1 MRKNDEQKTNKL
13 KKEKVKKEKTKK
25 IPKRDNA
32 SRKEK
37 KIKMKE
43 SSGGQKKEKSEIPFY
58 RSIAMRLVGAFFI
71 PVIGVLVL
79 GITSYNNASNA
90 IVDTYKESVQQT
102 ADTMQQYINLV
113 ITSEKDEFKTYLT
126 ESDLRKYFA
135 GLMDM
140 YDESSV
146 RKDYQGRLRNK
157 MALDSKIQGAYII
170 ADNKRT
176 IDCQGIV
183 RDRNVYTDYVGCDQG
198 KLVSK
203 SATNWFFFGADESSD
218 KALDLGIDS
227 YCLRITKKM
236 NNQPAMMIINI
247 SDSFIRSAMQSLD
260 PGKGGYVALITDTD
274 GKEFYS
280 DESVKTEKALIYG
293 TSFYKK
299 ALNGKKDSGNQMIT
313 FNGKS
318 YMFVYSKLSAG
329 DLMVAALIPSD
340 RLLEQSSGIKQLT
353 TVLVIVC
360 MIIALALG
368 LFLSSQMT
376 GTIKYI
382 LRQLRKVSNGNLTVH
397 LSAKHKDEFGLLCD
411 GVNDTVEHMK
421 SLILD
426 VNDVSQQVGEAA
438 IHVAEASGTFLETS
452 KNIQSAVEEIESGVN
467 KLDTGSDNCM
477 SQMDSLSGKINNVSS
492 NADELGK
499 LTSATGETITTGISS
514 VQTLTQTSETT
525 ANITRNVI
533 QSIQELEEKS
543 KSISN
548 IVSAIN
554 DIAEQTNLLSLN
566 ASIEAARAGEQGR
579 GFAVVAS
586 QIQKLAEQSN
596 ESARQIALIIDEL
609 ISDSEKSVETMEEVK
624 EVIGKQDEYVSNT
637 ESSFRDV
644 NDGIAKSIDG
654 IRTIAAK
661 TKDLDGARVKVV
673 DVVQNLTA
681 IAEENAASTEETS
694 ASAAEVGNTIGNV
707 AQEAKHLN
715 VIANDLEENIKVF
728 VMD

>member
-1 MRKNDEQKTNKL
+1 MRKNDEQKVNKL

-58 RSIAMRLVGAFFI
+58 RSIAMRLVGAFLI

-102 ADTMQQYINLV
+102 ANTMQQYINLV
-113 ITSEKDEFKTYLT
+113 ITSEKDEFKSYLT

-203 SATNWFFFGADESSD
+203 SATNWYFFGTDESSD
-218 KALDLGIDS
+218 KALDLGIDG
-227 YCLRITKKM
+227 YCIRIAKKM

-247 SDSFIRSAMQSLD
+247 SDSFIRSAMKSLD

-329 DLMVAALIPSD
+329 DLMVTALIPSD

-566 ASIEAARAGEQGR
+566 ASIEAARAGDAGR
-579 GFAVVAS
+579 GFSVVAEEIRKLADQCLASSS
-586 QIQKLAEQSN
+586 QISSIVDEIVSKTGEVVN
-596 ESARQIALIIDEL
+596 IARQAENAVSSQSSVVEDTTNSFKQIDQLVAQLIQALQTISNNVQEMNGARNETLSAIES
-609 ISDSEKSVETMEEVK
+609 ISD
-624 EVIGKQDEYVSNT
+624 
-637 ESSFRDV
+637 
-644 NDGIAKSIDG
+644 
-654 IRTIAAK
+654 
-661 TKDLDGARVKVV
+661 
-673 DVVQNLTA
+673 
-681 IAEENAASTEETS
+681 ASTQTAECS
-694 ASAAEVGNTIGNV
+694 SSVHSAAGTQLDAIKNLDEASQSLTTK
-707 AQEAKHLN
+707 AQSLLDALSTFQ
-715 VIANDLEENIKVF
+715 V
-728 VMD
+728 